1 MRLGIVVLATLLA
14 APALAQSPPGSVSGS
29 ATQVEQ
35 ARRQQQVRL
44 MERALEEAVARGV
57 RTVEQQLPSV
67 PGVVFFAGPVRVR
80 GFELEDYGVFFDVE
94 YPVVR
99 RSILWSMS
107 TLQLNGG
114 LPTVLQLNGGLP
126 TVLQD
131 LRRRLQMM
139 PEGPGQLA
147 FEQILSE
154 MESELQRTTPL
165 TSTPAGRG
173 AARVSSTDAETRPE
187 RPVAVDPLETYM
199 TALRG
204 ELTDVVISNGPALAV
219 EEDHWVSVAARDGRG
234 QVDPRV
240 STPRRTLRL
249 RVRGRDLA
257 ALSAGR
263 LSVDQVRL
271 RVEAP

>member
-1 MRLGIVVLATLLA
+1 MRLGIVVGVTLLA
-14 APALAQSPPGSVSGS
+14 APALAQSPPVPVSGS

-35 ARRQQQVRL
+35 AQRQQQVHL

-114 LPTVLQLNGGLP
+114 LPTVLQ
-126 TVLQD
+126 D
-131 LRRRLQMM
+131 LRRRLQTI

-154 MESELQRTTPL
+154 MESELQRTVPL
-165 TSTPAGRG
+165 TPSGLG
-173 AARVSSTDAETRPE
+173 AARASSTDAEARRSE
-187 RPVAVDPLETYM
+187 RPVTVDPLETYL
-199 TALRG
+199 TALRS
-204 ELTDVVISNGPALAV
+204 ELTDAVIANGPALAV
-219 EEDHWVSVAARDGRG
+219 PEEHWVSVAARDGRG

-240 STPRRTLRL
+240 RTPRRTLRL

-263 LSVDQVRL
+263 LSIDEVRL
-271 RVEAP
+271 RVETP